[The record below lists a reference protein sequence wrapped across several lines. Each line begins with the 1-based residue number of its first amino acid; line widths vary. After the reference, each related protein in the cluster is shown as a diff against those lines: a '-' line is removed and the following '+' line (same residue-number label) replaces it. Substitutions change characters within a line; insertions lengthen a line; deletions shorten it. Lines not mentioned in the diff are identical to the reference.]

1 MEKAIE
7 KFVEQAKKVEQEM
20 KELHRVWEYLTSDEN
35 VIAESDYPFSH
46 SYDEMVSMVGT
57 WIESMEENTKKVRC
71 RNCGKFDYEMNI
83 TVIPFDCGGSSDLCK
98 TCNEKLKVQL
108 REESLKEVEEL
119 EKIIEENDIE
129 KIKEFMIK
137 AEEVITGDKS
147 QIFGPIYFKT
157 IQSYLKLD
165 QEGFKFQNFHDI
177 NALDQLFLQN
187 VSKEDI
193 EEFVK

>member
-1 MEKAIE
+1 MEKSIE
-7 KFVEQAKKVEQEM
+7 KFVEQTKKVEQEM

-35 VIAESDYPFSH
+35 VVAESDYPFSH

-57 WIESMEENTKKVRC
+57 WIESMEENIKKVKC
-71 RNCGKFDYEMNI
+71 SECVSLEYDINI
-83 TVIPFDCGGSSDLCK
+83 KEIPFTCSGSNNLCE
-98 TCNEKLKVQL
+98 TCYEKLKVQL
-108 REESLKEVEEL
+108 REESLKEIEEL
-119 EKIIEENDIE
+119 ERIIEENDIE
-129 KIKEFMIK
+129 KIKELMVS
-137 AEEVITGDKS
+137 AEEVITGDNS
-147 QIFGPIYFKT
+147 QIFGPILYKT